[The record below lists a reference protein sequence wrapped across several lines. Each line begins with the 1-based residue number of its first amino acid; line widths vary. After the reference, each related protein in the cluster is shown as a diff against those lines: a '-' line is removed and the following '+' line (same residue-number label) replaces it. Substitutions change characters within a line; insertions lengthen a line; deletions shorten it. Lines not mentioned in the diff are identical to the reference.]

1 MHTIESPIKLGHWLI
16 ALGFIAVILL
26 AGWFYVKRQSETV
39 KQQQMEQERQRQVLV
54 ARIDD
59 LRERLFALN
68 SRAAEMPSS
77 EEMKPIRQLLLSLRE
92 RLRSAETLVL
102 SNLAETERVCAEIDA
117 GLSDAERSLVQL
129 EAALTS
135 SSKR

>member
-1 MHTIESPIKLGHWLI
+1 MRTIESPVKLEHWLI

-26 AGWFYVKRQSETV
+26 AGWFYVKRQNEAI
-39 KQQQMEQERQRQVLV
+39 KQQQTEQEQQRQALV

-77 EEMKPIRQLLLSLRE
+77 EGLKPIRQLLLSLRE
-92 RLRSAETLVL
+92 RLSSAETLVL
-102 SNLAETERVCAEIDA
+102 ANLAETAQICAEIEA
-117 GLSDAERSLVQL
+117 GLSDAERNLARL

-135 SSKR
+135 SSGR